1 MVKYE
6 YTGVGIMAFYVD
18 DKRYEIGVHP
28 RLKKE
33 VELPRKLKD
42 DELALIGGLRLVDE
56 PKKKKE
62 KESE

>member
-1 MVKYE
+1 MTYKYE
-6 YTGVGIMAFYVD
+6 YMGVGIMSFHVD
-18 DKRYEIGVHP
+18 DKRYDVGIHP

-56 PKKKKE
+56 PKKTKKGE
-62 KESE
+62 